1 MTDLNKTIMEKAQ
14 GKVKLKPDEQRKF
27 LETFEERVIVTASLE
42 EAESR
47 DLQTHFQTI
56 LGKLEANYQP
66 LFVKLS
72 PNLSENAQLFYLKI
86 ASQAGLT
93 ATIVS
98 NDCQNSPFGLI
109 IHTDRPVDVTN
120 KDVFAQ
126 YPELLS
132 ATPPQTKPQKQSFWK
147 KLFS

>member
-1 MTDLNKTIMEKAQ
+1 MTNLQQTLLEKAR
-14 GKVKLKPDEQRKF
+14 GGVKFDPDQQRKF
-27 LETFEERVIVTASLE
+27 LETFEERVLVTVNLE
-42 EAESR
+42 EAEANSIQKGFK
-47 DLQTHFQTI
+47 DILNQLQ
-56 LGKLEANYQP
+56 KEYSP

-109 IHTDRPVDVTN
+109 IHTDRPVDVAN
-120 KDVFAQ
+120 KDVFAR

-132 ATPPQTKPQKQSFWK
+132 TSPQTKPQKQSFWK